1 MAKTRKQKELVIS
14 VILGV
19 IAGILALTAVLMIVI
34 PQIKNKNKYKEF
46 KNEDAQ
52 IDPVDSDDGKL
63 PENPIKFDELAE
75 KNEDICAWLHFESL
89 PVIDY
94 PIVRPEGENKDTNY
108 YLRRDLEGKYSV
120 GGTVYIQKVNS
131 PDFQDRCTVVYGHNM
146 HDMTMFGHLKDFRNK
161 EFFDNNPYFY
171 VFRRKHILKYE
182 IKSAFVYDDRL
193 ITSSFNFA
201 NDTEYQ
207 NFIDEVCNPKSLVK
221 NVREDLKVT
230 LDSKMVVLSTCTDY
244 NKNERYLVVG
254 VLVKDTK
261 TE

>member
-1 MAKTRKQKELVIS
+1 MFPDFRVLLMLIIPKLRKKDD
-14 VILGV
+14 
-19 IAGILALTAVLMIVI
+19 
-34 PQIKNKNKYKEF
+34 YKKF
-46 KNEDAQ
+46 KNENAQ
-52 IDPVDSDDGKL
+52 IDPVTSDDGKL

-75 KNEDICAWLHFESL
+75 RNGDICAWIHFESL

-94 PIVRPEGENKDTNY
+94 PIVRPEGDNKDTNY
-108 YLRRDLEGKYSV
+108 YLRRDLDGKYST

-131 PDFQDRCTVVYGHNM
+131 PDFSDRCTVVYGHNM

-171 VFRRKHILKYE
+171 IFRRKHILKYE

-193 ITSSFNFA
+193 IPGAFNFDNA
-201 NDTEYQ
+201 TESQ
-207 NFIDEVCNPKSLVK
+207 NFIDEVCNPKSLTK
-221 NVREDLKVT
+221 NVREDLEVT

-244 NKNERYLVVG
+244 NAKERYLVVG
-254 VLVKDTK
+254 VLIKDTK